1 MNARYPTLTLASTYP
16 ANQVSQASGIRQ
28 AICWTVYFR
37 GSARRIANNI
47 AIVAFSNSTTAI
59 YFTETG
65 PLFPMADRHAPSA
78 RVLTSGVSKAR
89 NGMTSA
95 TAHSVRRNLFQNQLT
110 RRPPALSPTSDEELH
125 LDDDVHKEHQSR
137 HHGQFQSQP
146 DASFPQDDIVVRNHN
161 GEIELGD
168 PPTLPLDDAEDM
180 EALEARHENE
190 MERQRLAEA
199 VKQHQIDR
207 HSVPAQ
213 PEGKDPSSSTSSKCS
228 ATHTT
233 PRTTMTKT
241 SHFASS
247 AELLEAVRASLR
259 AKVAALDEDNWLYES
274 GQPSQLRQ

>member
-1 MNARYPTLTLASTYP
+1 
-16 ANQVSQASGIRQ
+16 
-28 AICWTVYFR
+28 
-37 GSARRIANNI
+37 
-47 AIVAFSNSTTAI
+47 
-59 YFTETG
+59 
-65 PLFPMADRHAPSA
+65 MADRHAPSA

-89 NGMTSA
+89 GMTSA
-95 TAHSVRRNLFQNQLT
+95 TAHSVRRNLFQSQLT

-125 LDDDVHKEHQSR
+125 LDDDVHKEHQNR

-146 DASFPQDDIVVRNHN
+146 ETTFPQDDIVVRNHN

-228 ATHTT
+228 ARHTS
-233 PRTTMTKT
+233 PRTALTKT
-241 SHFASS
+241 NNVVSS
-247 AELLEAVRASLR
+247 TELLEAVKASLR
-259 AKVAALDEDNWLYES
+259 AKVAALDEDNWLYEA